1 MEALQKVTNHSILAN
16 IIAFSPE
23 QKLIIFALHLKLSV
37 TSELIIQYP
46 HIDAL
51 ELQQVRTELRQ
62 HLKFLNRE
70 RNIQTK
76 RELVQRY
83 P

>member
-1 MEALQKVTNHSILAN
+1 MLTLYLILSI
-16 IIAFSPE
+16 
-23 QKLIIFALHLKLSV
+23 

-46 HIDAL
+46 NIDAL